1 MLAVCF
7 GCRQVNVLGFANF
20 HFLHSSIKAWNHL
33 AGHAHEFKGL
43 AALNRRVEYRAVVE
57 RAGVVGADALT
68 FIAHNGFL
76 SIKVLAASVPA
87 CARLGSAI
95 PASC

>member
-1 MLAVCF
+1 M
-7 GCRQVNVLGFANF
+7 NVLGFANF
-20 HFLHSSIKAWNHL
+20 HFLHSSVKAGNHL

-43 AALNRRVEYRAVVE
+43 AALNGRVEYRAVVE
-57 RAGVVGADALT
+57 RTGVVGADALT

-87 CARLGSAI
+87 CAPLGSSI
-95 PASC
+95 PAS